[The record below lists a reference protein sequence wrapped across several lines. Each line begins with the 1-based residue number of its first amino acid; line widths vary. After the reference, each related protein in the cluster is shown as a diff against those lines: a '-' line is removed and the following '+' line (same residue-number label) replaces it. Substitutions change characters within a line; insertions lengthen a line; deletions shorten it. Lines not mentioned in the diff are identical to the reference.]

1 MLLCAVS
8 GRGQGSLQDDDGPVP
23 ARGCAGGAGRGA
35 AAVGWLRARHDRGEP
50 GGGAGLPLPRPR
62 LPHRPP
68 PAQDRRVRPRILH
81 RILVRP

>member
-35 AAVGWLRARHDRGEP
+35 AAVGGLRARHDRGEP
-50 GGGAGLPLPRPR
+50 GGGA
-62 LPHRPP
+62 
-68 PAQDRRVRPRILH
+68 
-81 RILVRP
+81 